1 MFSSFDI
8 YLIFYDDELLLATM
22 TAQSSKP
29 YTVAFVLLPQFSLM
43 AFASATEPLRA
54 ANRLS
59 GDQLYEWLLVSEEG
73 DPVRSSNGM
82 VSVVHSGL
90 DKVPATDMVVVMAS
104 FAPERATTRRLLAWL
119 RRQAQR
125 GILIGGVDTGSYALA
140 KAGLLD
146 GYEATVHWE
155 YLEAFQQ
162 QFPRIL
168 VTQAMFSRSRSRFS
182 AAGGTA
188 CLDMMLDLV
197 RAQHG
202 HALATAVADQFIYGR
217 IRSGEDQQRMAL
229 MERLAIKQPHLI
241 QAVTLMEEH
250 LEDTLSTAQIARAVG
265 MSVRELER
273 LFRRWLQTTPGAY
286 YRRQRLDKGRALLQQ
301 SSLSIT
307 EIAGLCGFGSVASFS
322 RAYKTRF
329 GLPPSA
335 GR

>member
-1 MFSSFDI
+1 MV
-8 YLIFYDDELLLATM
+8 T
-22 TAQSSKP
+22 QSSKP

-43 AFASATEPLRA
+43 AFASASEPLRA

-59 GDQLYEWLLVSEEG
+59 GDRLYEWILLSEEG
-73 DPVRSSNGM
+73 DAVHSSNGM
-82 VSVVHSGL
+82 LSIVHSSL
-90 DKVPATDMVVVMAS
+90 DKAPPVDMVMVMAS
-104 FAPERATTRRLLAWL
+104 FEPQRATTPKLLGWL
-119 RRQAQR
+119 RRQAKR
-125 GILIGGVDTGSYALA
+125 GIVLGGVDTGSYALA

-162 QFPRIL
+162 QFPRVL
-168 VTQAMFSRSRSRFS
+168 VTQAMFTRSRRRFS

-188 CLDMMLDLV
+188 CLDMIMHLV
-197 RAQHG
+197 REQHG

-217 IRSGEDQQRMAL
+217 IRSGEEQQRMAL
-229 MERLAIKQPHLI
+229 VERLALKQPHLV
-241 QAVTLMEEH
+241 QAIILMEEH
-250 LEDTLSTAQIARAVG
+250 LEDTLSIAQIARTVG

-301 SSLSIT
+301 SGLSVT

-322 RAYKTRF
+322 RAYKTCF